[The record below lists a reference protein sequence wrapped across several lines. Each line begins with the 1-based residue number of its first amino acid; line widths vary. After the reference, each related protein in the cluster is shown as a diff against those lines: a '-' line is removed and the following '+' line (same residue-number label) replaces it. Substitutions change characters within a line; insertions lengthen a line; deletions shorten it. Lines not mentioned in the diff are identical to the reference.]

1 MNLLI
6 VAATE
11 LEIAPFIKLNLP
23 VDVLITGVGVP
34 ATMYHLQKKI
44 STKKYQLVIQAGIAG
59 SFTGKLA
66 LGEVVIVEKDCFADI
81 GITEKGLFTS
91 IFDTN
96 LADKN
101 LFPYQNGWLTNAI
114 LLKDKLPVKM
124 VSAVTIN
131 MVSDSVT
138 QKKMLQEKYN
148 AQIESMEGAALHYV
162 CLQQNVPF
170 LQLRSISNMV
180 GERDKSKWAM
190 SDAIKNLNTTLVKFL
205 MPKEK

>member
-138 QKKMLQEKYN
+138 QKKMLKEKYN